1 MIFVSLENEKKVADG
16 IRSVAASIKR
26 FVDLLERL
34 EKLALKEIE
43 KNKAGHR

>member
-1 MIFVSLENEKKVADG
+1 MAIFGYCENEDKVAEA
-16 IRSVAASIKR
+16 IVSFATSVKR

-43 KNKAGHR
+43 KNKRK